1 MWWGGTLV
9 IIITMLLPLGTI
21 FGQPVKMEFP
31 DGMSRE
37 KREIIITKLAAPLA
51 LIFLSL
57 GFIVLW
63 LIKSPVSSL
72 AMSGIQMGLLSSVVL
87 LLPIAPMEGE
97 YVWYWN
103 KGIWAVL
110 FFPVLIG
117 YMYLIIMV

>member
-1 MWWGGTLV
+1 
-9 IIITMLLPLGTI
+9 
-21 FGQPVKMEFP
+21 MEFP

-103 KGIWAVL
+103 KGLWAVL